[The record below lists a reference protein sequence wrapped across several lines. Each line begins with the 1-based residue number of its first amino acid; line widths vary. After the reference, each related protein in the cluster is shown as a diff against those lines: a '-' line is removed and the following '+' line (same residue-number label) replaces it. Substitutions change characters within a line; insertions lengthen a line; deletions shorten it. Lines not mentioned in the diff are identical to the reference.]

1 MLCRLTIKAEKW
13 RLVFFLFSLFF
24 NSTLKMG
31 HGHQNNYK
39 HEDQWGLLPWAVSK
53 ILLHKTAPHKT
64 STSCALRGPETH
76 YYLLQ
81 ICPEVTVRLTG
92 CWNPVTNSSW
102 DKSLSCGKQIM
113 HDLAYVFNSKIK
125 KSKSHRNTLCMILP
139 MYLTTKQRKA
149 KVMENIM
156 HDLACVFSKKTKQKA
171 KSHGKQIVH
180 DPAFIFKI

>member
-1 MLCRLTIKAEKW
+1 
-13 RLVFFLFSLFF
+13 
-24 NSTLKMG
+24 
-31 HGHQNNYK
+31 
-39 HEDQWGLLPWAVSK
+39 
-53 ILLHKTAPHKT
+53 
-64 STSCALRGPETH
+64 
-76 YYLLQ
+76 
-81 ICPEVTVRLTG
+81 
-92 CWNPVTNSSW
+92 
-102 DKSLSCGKQIM
+102 M

-156 HDLACVFSKKTKQKA
+156 HDLACVFSNKTKQKA